1 MRAAPSARARPDNC
15 ASGRPQAAAIPMTC
29 RNSRRFT
36 RRRASLVD
44 RRVRVEQQ
52 RNQVFDLLFGERSGM
67 AEAGHVRTQVECL
80 GVVDFAVH
88 VLLHLRA
95 VAAGLAELAQAVPNV
110 AEGSLVRPDLVAVVA
125 TAAIVT
131 GAAVVPG
138 HAAPVL
144 RDAI

>member
-1 MRAAPSARARPDNC
+1 MRVAPSARARPENC
-15 ASGRPQAAAIPMTC
+15 ARGRPQAAAMPMTC

-36 RRRASLVD
+36 RWRASFVD

-52 RNQVFDLLFGERSGM
+52 RNEVLDLLFGERSRM

-95 VAAGLAELAQAVPNV
+95 VAASLAELAEAVPDV

-125 TAAIVT
+125 TAAVCS
-131 GAAVVPG
+131 
-138 HAAPVL
+138 
-144 RDAI
+144 R